1 MCDHCILAEGH
12 VSNSYY
18 LLLKIFKNKQ
28 IYAKELLLAYDFGV
42 KWQPLQTSLAFYW
55 CLFKGRPSPPPG
67 QQIFS
72 YINQVDTGQ

>member
-1 MCDHCILAEGH
+1 MFDHCILVEGH
-12 VSNSYY
+12 VSNSYN
-18 LLLKIFKNKQ
+18 LLSKIFENKQ

-42 KWQPLQTSLAFYW
+42 KGQPLQTSLAFYW
-55 CLFKGRPSPPPG
+55 CLFKDRPCLPPG